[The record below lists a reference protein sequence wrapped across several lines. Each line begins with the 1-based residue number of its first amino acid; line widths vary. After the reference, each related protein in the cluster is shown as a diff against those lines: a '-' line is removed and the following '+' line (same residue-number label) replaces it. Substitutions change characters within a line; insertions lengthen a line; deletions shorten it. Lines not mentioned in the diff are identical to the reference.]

1 MKIEEKA
8 TVRCKPILGGTVG
21 ELAVECETEKLQELP
36 VADSPN
42 HACTA
47 INAMIAIPKTTKSAI
62 MRPSFQLYVVPPHY
76 SR

>member
-1 MKIEEKA
+1 M
-8 TVRCKPILGGTVG
+8 
-21 ELAVECETEKLQELP
+21 ECEAEKFRELP

-47 INAMIAIPKTTKSAI
+47 IKAMIVIPKTTKSAI
-62 MRPSFQLYVVPPHY
+62 MRPSFQLYDVPPHY